1 MARYTQRGAVSADC
15 FVPVGHLFEGKIL
28 YILMVTFSAT
38 TPSTHH
44 RRLNRLNTERER
56 EGGGERETHR
66 ERQTDRQ
73 TETKTEKQRRRQ
85 THRETDRQRHRHT
98 ETDRQT
104 GRQAERQTDST
115 DRLMD

>member
-15 FVPVGHLFEGKIL
+15 LVPVGHLFEGKIL

-56 EGGGERETHR
+56 ERGEGEGDTQRETD
-66 ERQTDRQ
+66 RQTDRQ

-85 THRETDRQRHRHT
+85 THRETDRQRQ
-98 ETDRQT
+98 RQT
-104 GRQAERQTDST
+104 HR
-115 DRLMD
+115 DR

>member
-56 EGGGERETHR
+56 EGGGGEGDTQRETD
-66 ERQTDRQ
+66 RQTDRDKDRETETETDTQRDRQ
-73 TETKTEKQRRRQ
+73 TETQ
-85 THRETDRQRHRHT
+85 THRDR
-98 ETDRQT
+98 
-104 GRQAERQTDST
+104 
-115 DRLMD
+115 